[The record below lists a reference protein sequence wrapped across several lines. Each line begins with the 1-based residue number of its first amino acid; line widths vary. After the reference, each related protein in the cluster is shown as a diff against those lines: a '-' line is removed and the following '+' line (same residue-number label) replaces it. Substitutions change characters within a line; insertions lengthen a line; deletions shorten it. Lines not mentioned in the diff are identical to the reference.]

1 MIIITPLFWWKCKCR
16 GGWEVGKT
24 LMRFWD
30 FFLQILWNE
39 VNLLFLR
46 RQHRSRR
53 GKLIF
58 SQQMKLL
65 GFLSDRGRSRVQFY
79 SQGNT
84 HNVKGC
90 MKSMPFAK
98 FVQTEGKHFWNIR
111 ALRKQIIW
119 YFCFIYEQRKFNT
132 SRVVDA
138 ECNPR
143 VMAGSWSLPK
153 TVNSGVEIWYT
164 RVVFLS
170 RRESLPGRC
179 RPGIDWCCARGKNC
193 LLWSHC

>member
-1 MIIITPLFWWKCKCR
+1 MPWR
-16 GGWEVGKT
+16 MGSGKNFNEI
-24 LMRFWD
+24 LG

-46 RQHRSRR
+46 RQHRSWR

-98 FVQTEGKHFWNIR
+98 FIQTEGKNFWNIR

-119 YFCFIYEQRKFNT
+119 YFCFTYEQRKFNT

-143 VMAGSWSLPK
+143 VMVGSWSLPK